1 MQKMNVG
8 LNSSWFSL
16 TILSKRDK
24 VAFTTKQGLD
34 LVSFKSLA
42 FLLSNSFFLNLNRS
56 LKFTACLN
64 SNICFKFVLVCL
76 NLSSLLN
83 FAPFALRKFAYFALK
98 SFAKIHAVK
107 FFKA

>member
-1 MQKMNVG
+1 MNVG

-16 TILSKRDK
+16 TILSQRDK

-42 FLLSNSFFLNLNRS
+42 FYFQTAFLNLNRS
-56 LKFTACLN
+56 LKSTACLN
-64 SNICFKFVLVCL
+64 LNICLEFVFVCL

-83 FAPFALRKFAYFALK
+83 FAPFVLRKSTYFALK
-98 SFAKIHAVK
+98 SFAKIHAAK